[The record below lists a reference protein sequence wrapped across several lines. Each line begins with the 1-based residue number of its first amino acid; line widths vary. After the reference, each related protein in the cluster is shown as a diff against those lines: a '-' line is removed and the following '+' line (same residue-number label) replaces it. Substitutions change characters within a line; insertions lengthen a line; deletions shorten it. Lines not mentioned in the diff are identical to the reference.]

1 MKNNYS
7 VYMHI
12 SPSNKRYIG
21 ITCQKNI
28 KKRWGNG
35 KGYKKNK
42 HFYRAI
48 EKYDWNNFEHI
59 IIAKGLD
66 KDTACWLEIELI
78 KVWDATNKEKGYNI
92 NPGGNMISDKQ
103 RKEHSLRM
111 TGESNPM
118 YGKHHTEE
126 TKEKLSLCF
135 KGRERSEEWCNNI
148 SKGKKGKLTGES
160 NPMYG
165 KHHTEETRKD
175 ISKNRIENGIAKGKN
190 NPRATQIICIENEII
205 FDTIKDASLHFNISY
220 SYLVTCI
227 KKKKI
232 CKGYTFLY
240 YEDYLKMNG
249 EIDNEV

>member
-1 MKNNYS
+1 MKNNYT

-21 ITCQKNI
+21 ITSQKNI
-28 KKRWGNG
+28 KKRWENG

-42 HFYRAI
+42 HFYREI
-48 EKYDWNNFEHI
+48 EKYDWNNFKHI

-78 KVWDATNKEKGYNI
+78 KVWDTTNKEKGYNI

-126 TKEKLSLCF
+126 TR
-135 KGRERSEEWCNNI
+135 KG
-148 SKGKKGKLTGES
+148 
-160 NPMYG
+160 
-165 KHHTEETRKD
+165 

-249 EIDNEV
+249 EIDNEI